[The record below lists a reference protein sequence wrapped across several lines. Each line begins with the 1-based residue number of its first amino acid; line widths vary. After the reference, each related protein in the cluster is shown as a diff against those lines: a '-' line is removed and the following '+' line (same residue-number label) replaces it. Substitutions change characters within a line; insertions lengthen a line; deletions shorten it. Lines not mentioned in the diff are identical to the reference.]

1 MTVENVKIE
10 FELAGVHGEMLSE
23 LATVTLAPPSVLA
36 RRLIEAIL
44 DEDMASDERTTLP
57 N

>member
-10 FELAGVHGEMLSE
+10 FELVGAHGEMLSR
-23 LATVTLAPPSVLA
+23 LATITMAPPSDLA

-44 DEDMASDERTTLP
+44 DEDLRDDATARRH
-57 N
+57 